1 MNPTNQVI
9 SAQARIASMPSAAA
23 VFVGFAVLLILGT
36 AACGGPE
43 REIRKTLSE
52 GEREVFDRGQRLSTP
67 CWSCHDLYGQQNKV
81 GPYLAGLYGRAAGS
95 AQYPGY
101 SKAIQESGVIW
112 DEGTLRSFLVDPAG
126 FIPGTTM
133 AASGPRGG
141 SDVRALVFYLKHVTS
156 NTVAR
161 QD

>member
-1 MNPTNQVI
+1 MKLTSQRIN
-9 SAQARIASMPSAAA
+9 ARPGTGSVSPA
-23 VFVGFAVLLILGT
+23 VAGLVGFAVLMVLGIT
-36 AACGGPE
+36 ACGGPE

-67 CWSCHDLYGQQNKV
+67 CWSCHDLYGKQNKV

-156 NTVAR
+156 NTAAR
-161 QD
+161 EN